1 MLLIKEGNYIEKIG
15 QTIDKALHFSIRE
28 SIQSF
33 VTNNYNEKTST
44 FINLVIFN
52 TKSGE
57 AWNIYHDMV
66 DLSIVYLIVVS
77 GFHISILRNLIK
89 KCFKKIS
96 ICGDIVS
103 IVIIAF
109 YCYLLNFAVSV
120 TRVLLMTILTIV
132 IKK

>member
-1 MLLIKEGNYIEKIG
+1 MLLIREKNYIEQIG
-15 QTIDKALHFSIRE
+15 QIVDKTFHFSIRE

-33 VTNNYNEKTST
+33 VTNNYNQKTGA

-52 TKSGE
+52 VKSGE
-57 AWNIYHDMV
+57 AWNVYHDMI

-89 KCFKKIS
+89 KCFKKIPMG
-96 ICGDIVS
+96 GDIVS
-103 IVIIAF
+103 ITLILF
-109 YCYLLNFAVSV
+109 YCYLLNFAISV